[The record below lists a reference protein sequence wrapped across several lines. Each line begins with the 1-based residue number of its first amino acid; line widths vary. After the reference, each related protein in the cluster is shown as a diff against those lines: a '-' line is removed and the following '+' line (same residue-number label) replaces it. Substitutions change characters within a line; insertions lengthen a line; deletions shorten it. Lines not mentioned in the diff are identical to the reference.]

1 LRDGLW
7 VILTADR
14 QFYKGRTIY
23 TENRARR
30 KLLVAW
36 LSSGGFLSILKIR
49 CAQKKVAL
57 LHAPPSYP
65 RSPGLHSVTSR
76 LLKKTHM
83 PSACLKQ
90 AFRIVALNRCG
101 DHSRSKRSRSNVP
114 PKYASARQFFARR
127 SAVSDPDP
135 STMLGVMVRYSN
147 HEAQTRSELGRSLA
161 SEIFLTSLQTAFFS
175 SLLEVWKWKYRLV
188 LFNHLHPQVL
198 GAAAHLGECIAPM
211 KRTHRI
217 KDGQ

>member
-14 QFYKGRTIY
+14 QFYKRRTIY

-30 KLLVAW
+30 RLLVAW

-90 AFRIVALNRCG
+90 AFRIVALDRCG

-127 SAVSDPDP
+127 PAVSDPDP
-135 STMLGVMVRYSN
+135 STMLRVMVRYSN
-147 HEAQTRSELGRSLA
+147 HEAQTRRELA
-161 SEIFLTSLQTAFFS
+161 SKPRLRDLFDQPANSFFQQPARG
-175 SLLEVWKWKYRLV
+175 LET
-188 LFNHLHPQVL
+188 
-198 GAAAHLGECIAPM
+198 EE
-211 KRTHRI
+211 
-217 KDGQ
+217 